1 MTSSVRYVLV
11 VAAALALGACR
22 QADGQMPTPSADTQ
36 AELGDI
42 VRDLQNIAT
51 SSDPQAPQ
59 DLVDDLKKYADR
71 VEAEPAVEA
80 LSRSTASAVSGL
92 ELPEQSAERLAHSLW
107 TSIAAQELSERQIE
121 SLQTDMRLLLV
132 SVGVTEA
139 SAEQVASQV
148 GEVQQ
153 AVSARPRRWYEVF

>member
-1 MTSSVRYVLV
+1 
-11 VAAALALGACR
+11 
-22 QADGQMPTPSADTQ
+22 
-36 AELGDI
+36 
-42 VRDLQNIAT
+42 
-51 SSDPQAPQ
+51 
-59 DLVDDLKKYADR
+59 
-71 VEAEPAVEA
+71 
-80 LSRSTASAVSGL
+80 VSGL